1 RTAISSGNLSGEE
14 AQELLWRAEHAV
26 TRAQAFLADAEANEE
41 QAVNAA
47 MNAEA
52 DAEVAEGMA
61 FAAADHVTLLE
72 VADEQQNGT
81 ELPSSP
87 APAQEHTPENDDE
100 ADATTKI
107 PVMRPQEQS

>member
-1 RTAISSGNLSGEE
+1 EQALAELRAAIRSGVLSGEE
-14 AQELLWRAEHAV
+14 AQEALWRAEQAV

-61 FAAADHVTLLE
+61 FAAADHVALLAAAGE
-72 VADEQQNGT
+72 
-81 ELPSSP
+81 
-87 APAQEHTPENDDE
+87 QEHTPENDDE
-100 ADATTKI
+100 EDITTKI
-107 PVMRPQEQS
+107 PIMRPQEQA